1 MRNRISALILSALL
15 ASSCLFASC
24 GDTADDDLQTDLSDS
39 GTTAQTE
46 EVPELDKLEN
56 VDYEGYVFKVMFND
70 TENFAMDIETAGEET
85 GDIMNDTVYQ
95 RNLAVEEKFN
105 IKIESTGDVN
115 DNLLQTVKES
125 VMAGD
130 EPYDFYFSDC
140 HAAALAPEGYFY
152 ELNSLPGLDLS
163 NPWWDKAGIEG
174 MSVGNKLYLM
184 TGDISPSSL
193 LTSSCMV
200 FNKNLHDDAGIE
212 YPYDMV
218 RNGEWTII
226 KLAEITADLTLDL
239 NGDGEYK
246 LGDDVYGYSSWMC
259 DSPFSLFY
267 GAGGMLTTK
276 GSDDIPVVDFD
287 MDKISSIYEYMYRI
301 IITNNSYFVT
311 DLSLYETFAQCF
323 NDGGAYYCDITLAKI
338 DRFLRD
344 MDDDFGI
351 IPIPKYDENQAE
363 YLSCVNAAGGFQY
376 VPSNAS
382 NPERT
387 GRIVEALA
395 AGAYDSVTPIIY
407 EVITKTRNSRDED
420 SAEMV
425 DLIVKNRVFDPY
437 YVNLITGYGF
447 MQDALV
453 AKSESIVSRLESYRT
468 SGAAAMEK
476 IVEAYQMMDSA
487 E

>member
-1 MRNRISALILSALL
+1 MRNRISALILSAPLT
-15 ASSCLFASC
+15 ATCLFASC
-24 GDTADDDLQTDLSDS
+24 GEAADDDLQTDLSDS

-56 VDYEGYVFKVMFND
+56 VDYEGYTFKIIFND
-70 TENFAMDIETAGEET
+70 TENFAWISKPQARET
-85 GDIMNDTVYQ
+85 GDIMNDTVYA

-115 DNLLQTVKES
+115 DTFCRRSRNRS
-125 VMAGD
+125 MAGD

-246 LGDDVYGYSSWMC
+246 LGDDVFGYSSWMC

-267 GAGGMLTTK
+267 GAGRNADHEGLGRHT
-276 GSDDIPVVDFD
+276 GRRLRYGQNLEHLQ
-287 MDKISSIYEYMYRI
+287 IYVS
-301 IITNNSYFVT
+301 NNHHEQLVFR
-311 DLSLYETFAQCF
+311 DRPFA
-323 NDGGAYYCDITLAKI
+323 
-338 DRFLRD
+338 LRD
-344 MDDDFGI
+344 LRAVLQRRRSLLLRHHSR
-351 IPIPKYDENQAE
+351 ENRPLPA
-363 YLSCVNAAGGFQY
+363 
-376 VPSNAS
+376 
-382 NPERT
+382 R
-387 GRIVEALA
+387 
-395 AGAYDSVTPIIY
+395 
-407 EVITKTRNSRDED
+407 
-420 SAEMV
+420 
-425 DLIVKNRVFDPY
+425 
-437 YVNLITGYGF
+437 YG
-447 MQDALV
+447 
-453 AKSESIVSRLESYRT
+453 
-468 SGAAAMEK
+468 
-476 IVEAYQMMDSA
+476 
-487 E
+487 